1 MTIAPVDPDIRK
13 ALAKDAEGLLGDG
26 AFAIAVK
33 TLRMSWY
40 AELMNDGTEPPKVL
54 ELVARLR
61 ALEAIPQMLDHLVT
75 SETMAQG
82 RSNARRN

>member
-26 AFAIAVK
+26 AFAIAIK
-33 TLRMSWY
+33 TLRMQWY
-40 AELMNDGTEPPKVL
+40 AELITDGTDASRVL
-54 ELVARLR
+54 ELTARLR
-61 ALEAIPQMLDHLVT
+61 ALESIPQMLDHLVT

>member
-13 ALAKDAEGLLGDG
+13 ALAKDAEGLLADG
-26 AFAIAVK
+26 AFALAVK
-33 TLRMSWY
+33 TLRMQWY
-40 AELMNDGTEPPKVL
+40 ADLLNATTDEQKL
-54 ELVARLR
+54 
-61 ALEAIPQMLDHLVT
+61 ALAAKFQALDAIPQLLDHFVT